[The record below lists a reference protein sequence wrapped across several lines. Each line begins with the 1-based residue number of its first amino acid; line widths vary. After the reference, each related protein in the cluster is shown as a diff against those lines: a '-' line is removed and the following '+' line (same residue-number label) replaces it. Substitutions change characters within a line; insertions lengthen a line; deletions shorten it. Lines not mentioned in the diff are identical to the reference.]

1 MIIGFDY
8 GTKRLGVALSDDTE
22 RIAVT
27 TTPIIYKEENELFE
41 NIGNLFSKYNP
52 SFIVIGIPLG
62 YDDKPTQMSEN
73 VKKFANTIKTQFNR
87 EVILWNEVMTS
98 IAASQFAKKDK
109 SGKLDSESARIILQE
124 YLDFKNL

>member
-73 VKKFANTIKTQFNR
+73 VKKFANTIKTQFNK

-98 IAASQFAKKDK
+98 IAASQFARKDK

-124 YLDFKNL
+124 YLDFRNL

>member
-22 RIAVT
+22 KIAVAT
-27 TTPIIYKEENELFE
+27 SPIVYKEENELFG
-41 NIGNLFSKYNP
+41 NIAALFNKYNP
-52 SFIVIGIPLG
+52 SFIIIGIPLG

-73 VKKFANTIKTQFNR
+73 VKKFANSIKTQFNK
-87 EVILWNEVMTS
+87 EVVLWNEVMTS
-98 IAASQFAKKDK
+98 IAASQFVKKDK

>member
-22 RIAVT
+22 KIAVAT
-27 TTPIIYKEENELFE
+27 SPIVYKEENELFR
-41 NIGNLFSKYNP
+41 NIAALFNKYNP
-52 SFIVIGIPLG
+52 SFIIIGIPLG

-73 VKKFANTIKTQFNR
+73 VKKFANSIKTQFNK
-87 EVILWNEVMTS
+87 EVVLWNEVMTS
-98 IAASQFAKKDK
+98 IAASQFVKKDK